1 MFKSLLVALFIVIS
15 GNALVQI
22 STNSPYSARGIGD
35 PSFYG
40 DAYASGLGGA
50 ATALS
55 DSSITN
61 LFNPSTYSLTAKQL
75 PLFSMGVTHF
85 EKRLANNGVESDAR
99 YSGITHFAL
108 VVPFAKRFGIAA
120 GLKPF
125 SRRGYEINDAEVI
138 DSDSIFYDYT
148 GDGEIQEFLL
158 GFSANLIDGRRQ
170 SLSIGVNGKYYFGKL
185 NNERR
190 AYRNENTIESGG
202 LDVQSLR
209 AKDFGFEFGLNYDF
223 RLNPVHSFRVAGVFR
238 PELDLNFVKSQTR
251 VHYSNYLIQST
262 YDTLLNTGDV
272 SGNVFLPAKTS
283 VGLTYTFT
291 PKNDSTSRSSK
302 LPSLMVTMEYAMQD
316 WSNYKESFN
325 GENLSGQYVNST
337 SLRVGVEFVR
347 HRISVDRSAYINF
360 FDKLKYR
367 VGAYSVNTPYEVN
380 GEQLVDE
387 GFTAGIG
394 IPVVMARAV
403 STVNISGS
411 YGMMGR
417 NAGPGV
423 LKESYYGFNFGINI
437 APGYDR
443 WFRKYKLD

>member
-22 STNSPYSARGIGD
+22 NTNSPYSARGLGD
-35 PSFYG
+35 VSFYG
-40 DAYASGLGGA
+40 NAYTTGLGGA
-50 ATALS
+50 ATALT
-55 DSSITN
+55 DSSQTN

-85 EKRLANNGVESDAR
+85 EKNFSNNGLESAGR
-99 YSGITHFAL
+99 YTGLTHFAL
-108 VVPFAKRFGIAA
+108 VVPFANRFGLAA

-138 DSDSIFYDYT
+138 DGDSIFYDYK
-148 GDGEIQEFLL
+148 GDGDIQEVLL
-158 GFSANLIDGRRQ
+158 GFSANIIDGRNQ
-170 SLSIGVNGKYYFGKL
+170 SLSLGVNGKYYFGKL
-185 NNERR
+185 NNERL
-190 AYRNENTIESGG
+190 AYRESNSVQSGG
-202 LDVQSLR
+202 METQSLR
-209 AKDFGFEFGLNYDF
+209 ANDFGVEFGLNYDY
-223 RLNPVHSFRVAGVFR
+223 RLSTTHSFRVGGVFR
-238 PELDLNFVKSQTR
+238 PQLDMNFEKSETR
-251 VHYSNYLIQST
+251 IHYSNYFNKLT
-262 YDTLLNTGDV
+262 YDTLVATGDMN
-272 SGNVFLPAKTS
+272 GRIFLPSKAS

-291 PKNDSTSRSSK
+291 PQNDSTSRSSK
-302 LPSLMVTMEYAMQD
+302 LPSLMLTMEYAVED

-325 GENLSGQYVNST
+325 GTTLSGQYINSN
-337 SLRVGVEFVR
+337 SIRVGAEFVR
-347 HRISVDRSAYINF
+347 HRISVDRTAYVTI
-360 FDKLKYR
+360 FDKMRYR
-367 VGAYSVNTPYEVN
+367 IGAYSINTPYEVN
-380 GEQLVDE
+380 GEQLVDQ

-394 IPVVMARAV
+394 IPIVMARAV

-423 LKESYYGFNFGINI
+423 LKENYYGFNFGINI